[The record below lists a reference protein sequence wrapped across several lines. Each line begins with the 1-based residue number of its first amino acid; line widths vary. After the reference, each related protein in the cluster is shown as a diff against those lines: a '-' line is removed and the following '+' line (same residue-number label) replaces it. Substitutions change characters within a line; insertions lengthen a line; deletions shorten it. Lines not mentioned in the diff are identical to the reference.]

1 MSNEKT
7 IDANKYA
14 NDSKLLAAHKRLVI
28 SGSSEYGF
36 EIDVEFLRKANNTP
50 WRRECLAEKV
60 PAGAVIHVIDALREY
75 MIEEYR
81 SIEKDERIPSPTPI
95 DYKAKKDAPSA
106 RAKRKAAPPSAPSV
120 TTVSSSKGGRSAKTG
135 GAVVIRV

>member
-28 SGSSEYGF
+28 SGSTECGGF
-36 EIDVEFLRKANNTP
+36 AVDVEFLRKANNTP
-50 WRRECLAEKV
+50 WRRERLAEKV
-60 PAGAVIHVIDALREY
+60 PAGAVLHVIDALREY

-106 RAKRKAAPPSAPSV
+106 RAKRKAVPSAPSV
-120 TTVSSSKGGRSAKTG
+120 TTVKASKGGRSAKTG

>member
-14 NDSKLLAAHKRLVI
+14 NDSRLLGAHKRLVI
-28 SGSSEYGF
+28 SGSSEVGF
-36 EIDVEFLRKANNTP
+36 AIDVEFLRKANNTP

-60 PAGAVIHVIDALREY
+60 PGEAVIHVIDALREY

-81 SIEKDERIPSPTPI
+81 SIEKEERIPSPTPI

-106 RAKRKAAPPSAPSV
+106 HAKRKAAPSAPSV
-120 TTVSSSKGGRSAKTG
+120 TTVKASKGGRSAKTG